1 MKQVFDL
8 KSVEQLGTIFKDMT
22 LLHDMR
28 VTKIANQDNCLIFE
42 YENNDLNDSLFE
54 EYNLDQYEIVIIKCN
69 YENINYQQV
78 FVQNSKKKKYE
89 KYEIDEFL
97 KLIAKKKIQLQW
109 IDYFLSHCE
118 IYLEFVDENDWEQ
131 YIRFDLCL
139 KTIEYD
145 WIEKKN

>member
-1 MKQVFDL
+1 
-8 KSVEQLGTIFKDMT
+8 
-22 LLHDMR
+22 MR
-28 VTKIANQDNCLIFE
+28 ILIINKFLYKIQ
-42 YENNDLNDSLFE
+42 
-54 EYNLDQYEIVIIKCN
+54 
-69 YENINYQQV
+69 
-78 FVQNSKKKKYE
+78 KKKKYE
-89 KYEIDEFL
+89 EYEIDEFL

-145 WIEKKN
+145 WIDKRINNATYPIS

>member
-8 KSVEQLGTIFKDMT
+8 KSVDQLGTIFKDMT

-28 VTKIANQDNCLIFE
+28 VTKISNQDNCLTFE

-69 YENINYQQV
+69 YENINFQQV

-89 KYEIDEFL
+89 EYKIDEFL